1 MMIPIEIALLW
12 PLTLVVLA
20 LTIQRFVHIVFCV
33 GNPWLKPLLQ
43 KRKYILKQVHTLD
56 RYEMERVYLYFRNE
70 EYKQEEEDGN
80 QE

>member
-12 PLTLVVLA
+12 PLALVVLVLA
-20 LTIQRFVHIVFCV
+20 IQLFAHIVFCA
-33 GNPWLKPLLQ
+33 GNPWLKSLLQ

-70 EYKQEEEDGN
+70 EYKHEEEDGD
-80 QE
+80 